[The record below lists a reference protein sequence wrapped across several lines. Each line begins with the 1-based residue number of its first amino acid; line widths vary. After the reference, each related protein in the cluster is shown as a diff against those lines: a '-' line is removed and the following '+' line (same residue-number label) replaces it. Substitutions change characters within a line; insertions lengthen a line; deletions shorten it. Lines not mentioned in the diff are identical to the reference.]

1 MKNCSYIIKYTILL
15 VVFLV
20 FLIVLDKLFG
30 NAVEEK
36 VWSYFIPGG
45 AFLLALLLANIAE
58 KNWSGL
64 ISKAEFNLTVQ
75 QHYRM

>member
-1 MKNCSYIIKYTILL
+1 M